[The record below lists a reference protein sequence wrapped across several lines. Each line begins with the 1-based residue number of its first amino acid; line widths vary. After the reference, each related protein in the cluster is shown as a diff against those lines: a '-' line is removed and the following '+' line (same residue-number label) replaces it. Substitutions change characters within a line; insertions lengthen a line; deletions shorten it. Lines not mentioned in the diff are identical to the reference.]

1 MGTICSV
8 IGHKWNNSC
17 TCSRCGNTRDVTT
30 LMRIMISRKYPADAL
45 KFVPFVAKNVTI

>member
-1 MGTICSV
+1 MMI
-8 IGHKWNNSC
+8 
-17 TCSRCGNTRDVTT
+17 SRLVENALSAARDVTT